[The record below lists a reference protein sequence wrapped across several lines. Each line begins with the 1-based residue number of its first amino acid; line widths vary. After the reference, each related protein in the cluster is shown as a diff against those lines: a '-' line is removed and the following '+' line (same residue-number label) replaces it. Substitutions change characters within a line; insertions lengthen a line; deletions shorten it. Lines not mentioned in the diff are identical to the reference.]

1 MCAWQHFFF
10 CAVTTKQNQW
20 CRTIQNSEWLHI
32 RKTGLVSLGLH
43 IHRELS
49 GVCTWLQVYAL
60 SFTGKLWLS
69 KKMLLEPKNTINS
82 VIKVINYIKANA
94 LNSGLFKRLC
104 DEMDAKHKCLLLH
117 TEVRWLTKGRSL
129 VRIWVMKACAETYS
143 RKKTVIQ
150 TKLWSMV
157 DISDKH
163 CMSLSPITPKWTG
176 FLGGK
181 QTALTYKNKA
191 YTKEKEEK
199 NWAYALLDWWSMFY
213 RWNGAS
219 DHKDS

>member
-1 MCAWQHFFF
+1 M
-10 CAVTTKQNQW
+10 VTYQKNWIGFSWSAYTQRAEW
-20 CRTIQNSEWLHI
+20 SLHLTASLCTVIYREIVIIQ
-32 RKTGLVSLGLH
+32 
-43 IHRELS
+43 
-49 GVCTWLQVYAL
+49 
-60 SFTGKLWLS
+60 
-69 KKMLLEPKNTINS
+69 KMLLEPKNTINS

-104 DEMDAKHKCLLLH
+104 DEMDAKHKCFLLH

-150 TKLWSMV
+150 TKLWSIV

-163 CMSLSPITPKWTG
+163 CMSFSPITPKWTG

>member
-1 MCAWQHFFF
+1 M
-10 CAVTTKQNQW
+10 VTYQKNWIGFSWSAYTQRAEW
-20 CRTIQNSEWLHI
+20 SLHLTASLCTVIYREIVIIQ
-32 RKTGLVSLGLH
+32 
-43 IHRELS
+43 
-49 GVCTWLQVYAL
+49 
-60 SFTGKLWLS
+60 
-69 KKMLLEPKNTINS
+69 KMLLEPKNTINS

-104 DEMDAKHKCLLLH
+104 DEMDAKHKCFLLH

-199 NWAYALLDWWSMFY
+199 KLSICTIGLMEHVLQMKWCLRS
-213 RWNGAS
+213 
-219 DHKDS
+219 